1 MSNDEKISISPT
13 TGDFSE
19 KDFSD
24 GVINKQ
30 KQKAAV
36 EAGVIQDAWR
46 KSLLMG
52 RTLQGLYQMWCKGNS
67 IE

>member
-1 MSNDEKISISPT
+1 MSNDEKISISTT

-24 GVINKQ
+24 GVINIQ

-36 EAGVIQDAWR
+36 EVGVIQDA
-46 KSLLMG
+46 
-52 RTLQGLYQMWCKGNS
+52 
-67 IE
+67 

>member
-1 MSNDEKISISPT
+1 MTNDEKISISPT

-19 KDFSD
+19 KDVSD

-36 EAGVIQDAWR
+36 EDGVTNYSND
-46 KSLLMG
+46 
-52 RTLQGLYQMWCKGNS
+52 
-67 IE
+67 

>member
-1 MSNDEKISISPT
+1 MSNDEKISISAT

-36 EAGVIQDAWR
+36 EAGVIQDA
-46 KSLLMG
+46 
-52 RTLQGLYQMWCKGNS
+52 
-67 IE
+67 